1 MNAAHGF
8 ENQHRQLGLR
18 LVARQRNT
26 RDRGTNAAT
35 RDVPGTSMVQGVR
48 DYIILAFR
56 AVAISRLQVAEAEK
70 DFMHG
75 FFEEILHA
83 RTTVAPDVCR
93 AHSLDA
99 PGGRR

>member
-1 MNAAHGF
+1 
-8 ENQHRQLGLR
+8 
-18 LVARQRNT
+18 
-26 RDRGTNAAT
+26 
-35 RDVPGTSMVQGVR
+35 
-48 DYIILAFR
+48 
-56 AVAISRLQVAEAEK
+56 VAISRLQVAEAEK